1 MTIMGRFDE
10 ESLVRPGSIEYS
22 DPLPKNYL
30 VWLSAPAADDD
41 NELCFKIC
49 AAYYIILK
57 SFLYVCKSELL
68 INFKE
73 KKKKFFDLELEVRRI
88 PAKGPHHL

>member
-30 VWLSAPAADDD
+30 VWLSAADDD
-41 NELCFKIC
+41 DNGLCFKVC
-49 AAYYIILK
+49 NAYYITLK
-57 SFLYVCKSELL
+57 SFLNVSKSELL
-68 INFKE
+68 KSLKE
-73 KKKKFFDLELEVRRI
+73 KKKKFFDLKLKVRRI